1 MMTNRVRR
9 IRIVAAVVGALLCAG
24 TSTLAQ
30 DQPAASADL
39 VKAIQALQEEVASMK
54 TEVAAVR
61 ADQKKILGE
70 LAEIKKASKA
80 PQKRQRKPPDT
91 TVYEVNIGD
100 SPVLGPKEAP
110 VTIVEF
116 ADLQCPYCIREA
128 PVLKQI
134 LKDYPNDVRL
144 VLKHFPLSFHKKA
157 KPAHAAVALAQK
169 VGKFWDMHDLIV
181 AGPKKLDVA
190 DLRKHAESLGLDLN
204 EFDTVMA
211 DPKLIDA
218 VLAADMAEAKK
229 CKVTGTPTI
238 LINGLKLAN
247 RRPAG
252 YKARIDELLGK
263 TKKVPQLIDA
273 AKPGTE

>member
-1 MMTNRVRR
+1 M
-9 IRIVAAVVGALLCAG
+9 
-24 TSTLAQ
+24 
-30 DQPAASADL
+30 
-39 VKAIQALQEEVASMK
+39 
-54 TEVAAVR
+54 
-61 ADQKKILGE
+61 
-70 LAEIKKASKA
+70 
-80 PQKRQRKPPDT
+80 
-91 TVYEVNIGD
+91 
-100 SPVLGPKEAP
+100 
-110 VTIVEF
+110 
-116 ADLQCPYCIREA
+116 
-128 PVLKQI
+128 
-134 LKDYPNDVRL
+134 RL

-157 KPAHAAVALAQK
+157 KPAHAAVALAHK

-238 LINGLKLAN
+238 LINGLKLVP
-247 RRPAG
+247 RTPAG